1 MKAYK
6 KIVATLLSACMLVSM
21 AACGGEE
28 KPTDTQAANTQASG
42 ETAAQPTAGEQPGGS
57 DSQAKKDNWL
67 TAISTRDNGSLD
79 MYTAAINRW
88 GKAQVGPFLQTL
100 WQYDANLKLEG
111 VLAESFEYDDDLMG
125 ITVHLRDGVTWHNGD
140 KFTSADV
147 VYTMSKLAA
156 GPAGPNYNY
165 IDYENVEAVDELTVH
180 FGLTRKMG
188 VFEHRSSDL
197 FMYCKSFEE
206 GTNTKDAD
214 GNELVACGTGPF
226 IVTEYEKDDHV
237 SYRRN
242 DNYWGEKAKL
252 DGMTMRFIGEAST
265 AFMEVQTGN
274 AQISNNTAASDLSD
288 VQAGNYENII
298 ASDDA
303 KMAHNAIGM
312 NQHNPYFTDVRV
324 RQAVNYAINRKEI
337 FDVAYEGVGS
347 QAWSCI
353 SVDVF
358 GFNEEYLNNYPYE
371 YDLEKAKSLMQE
383 AGYADGFT
391 CSFAIEN
398 NTLQKTTAE
407 LVQAY
412 LAEIGITVTIDM
424 YESAALNEL
433 IPTENWGLA
442 FATYN
447 QNGDPSSAL
456 TFGTS
461 IRNVGGSNKYNNDKD
476 PIAVQYTELLESSEC
491 LGTEEERLAVYK
503 QMQELYFSTIWEV
516 PIADQSV
523 YMVQSTDIEGYWGA
537 GVQPHFENIS
547 FK

>member
-6 KIVATLLSACMLVSM
+6 KIVAMLLSAGMLVSM
-21 AACGGEE
+21 TACGG
-28 KPTDTQAANTQASG
+28 NTSETTAASG
-42 ETAAQPTAGEQPGGS
+42 ETQASAGQETTAAEGGDAAQGS
-57 DSQAKKDNWL
+57 SQAKEDNWL
-67 TAISTRDNGSLD
+67 TVVSTRDNGSLD
-79 MYTAAINRW
+79 MYVNSINRW

-100 WQYDANLKLEG
+100 WQYDENLNLEG

-125 ITVHLRDGVTWHNGD
+125 ITVHLRDNVYWHNGE
-140 KFTSADV
+140 KFTADDV
-147 VYTMSKLAA
+147 VYTMGMLAA
-156 GPAGPNYNY
+156 GPAAKNYNY
-165 IDYENVEAVDELTVH
+165 IDYENVKAVDDLTVY
-180 FGLTRKMG
+180 FPLTRAMG

-197 FMYCKSFEE
+197 FMYCKSFQE
-206 GTNTKDAD
+206 GTNTKDTD
-214 GNELVACGTGPF
+214 GNELIACGTGAF

-242 DNYWGEKAKL
+242 DNYWGDKAKL
-252 DGMTMRFIGEAST
+252 DGLTIRFIGEAST
-265 AFMEVQTGN
+265 AFMEVQTGS
-274 AQISNNTAASDLSD
+274 AQISNNTSASDLSD
-288 VQAGNYENII
+288 VQAGKYDNII

-303 KMAHNAIGM
+303 KMAHNGIGM
-312 NQHNPYFTDVRV
+312 NQRTPYFADVRV
-324 RQAVNYAINRKEI
+324 RQAVNYAINREEI
-337 FDVAYEGVGS
+337 FNVAYEGVGS

-358 GFNEEYLNNYPYE
+358 GFDESYVNNFPYE
-371 YDLEKAKSLMQE
+371 YDVEKAKALMAE

-412 LAEIGITVTIDM
+412 LAEIGITVEIEM
-424 YESAALNEL
+424 YESAALNDL

-461 IRNVGGSNKYNNDKD
+461 IRNVGGSNKFNNDQD
-476 PIAVQYTELLESSEC
+476 PIAVQYTEMLESSEC
-491 LGTEEERLAVYK
+491 VASEQERLDIYK
-503 QMQELYFSTIWEV
+503 EMQKLYFSTIWEV

-523 YMVQSTDIEGYWGA
+523 YVVQSTDIEGYWGA
-537 GVQPHFENIS
+537 GVQPHFENVS